1 MGVFTPAGPNLFLSV
16 VMLRELDL
24 SISSNRTVSTKCCKV
39 RGPAIFP
46 CLLACATI
54 RIVSS
59 WFLVRSAWN
68 ALRVLVMFEGEPGA
82 EVVVLDLTAL
92 MESRTTNV
100 GWGESGSGGLGE
112 VEIKGRND
120 GTVESWNDGSA
131 ECWIKEFL
139 D

>member
-1 MGVFTPAGPNLFLSV
+1 MSARGGCTSGAFVSLMSRNK
-16 VMLRELDL
+16 
-24 SISSNRTVSTKCCKV
+24 TVSTMCCNV
-39 RGPAIFP
+39 RGPAILP
-46 CLLACATI
+46 CLLAWPTMK
-54 RIVSS
+54 IVSS
-59 WFLVRSAWN
+59 LFLVRSAWS
-68 ALRVLVMFEGEPGA
+68 AFSILTMFEGEPGA
-82 EVVVLDLTAL
+82 EVEVFDFTAL

>member
-1 MGVFTPAGPNLFLSV
+1 M
-16 VMLRELDL
+16 
-24 SISSNRTVSTKCCKV
+24 K
-39 RGPAIFP
+39 
-46 CLLACATI
+46 
-54 RIVSS
+54 IVSS
-59 WFLVRSAWN
+59 LFLVRSAWS
-68 ALRVLVMFEGEPGA
+68 AFSILTMFEGEPGA
-82 EVVVLDLTAL
+82 EVEVFDFTAL